1 MSEKYYH
8 GVRVMEEGA
17 GAVSSV
23 NGISGL
29 QVVVG
34 TAPIN
39 LAEDP
44 EAAVN
49 VPILCYSLT
58 EARKKLGYCE
68 DFATYTLCQS
78 MYASYIAYRFAPVVF
93 INVLVPARHKKD
105 NEAK

>member
-44 EAAVN
+44 
-49 VPILCYSLT
+49 
-58 EARKKLGYCE
+58 
-68 DFATYTLCQS
+68 
-78 MYASYIAYRFAPVVF
+78 
-93 INVLVPARHKKD
+93 
-105 NEAK
+105 